1 MQNNYYNANHP
12 LRPYTHSLPAMPG
25 THPPA
30 NALRGETP
38 PTARAGFHPAEQ
50 SGRWIEIEDHRGKSG
65 YVNGEPYEIKD
76 FGPLPDGWSDT
87 PPPPTLDEARAAKLA
102 EVMSAYQ
109 AAFAPIEAVYPSA
122 EREGWAIQEAEA
134 KALFAD
140 PQADP
145 ASVAP
150 VLCALVQLRA
160 RGETPADLAQ
170 KVLANAGQWRMVYA
184 WLTGQQQRMYG
195 EVSGLTTVEEIQA
208 YPVEYQLPE
217 GM

>member
-1 MQNNYYNANHP
+1 MQNNYFDATHP

-25 THPPA
+25 TIPPA

-38 PTARAGFHPAEQ
+38 AARPGFHPAEKA
-50 SGRWIEIEDHRGKSG
+50 GRWIEIEDHRGQSG
-65 YVNGEPYEIKD
+65 YVNGTPCEIKD

-87 PPPPTLDEARAAKLA
+87 PPPPTLEEARAAKLA

-122 EREGWAIQEAEA
+122 EREGWAIQETEA
-134 KALFAD
+134 AALLAD
-140 PQADP
+140 AHADP
-145 ASVAP
+145 ATVAP
-150 VLCALVQLRA
+150 VLSALVQLRS

-170 KVLANAGQWRMVYA
+170 KVLANAGQWRMVYT

-195 EVSGLTTVEEIQA
+195 EVSGLATVDEIQA